1 MAAVVENMMLVARGW
16 SRMERGQ
23 RRTWW
28 QLEWVQKG
36 YRFEED
42 ERVRDTAIINHIC
55 KSRNIYFIEHIVYTV
70 QTTSCDSKKT
80 ENKRRIDVATS
91 DPTLPKPYATYCFIS
106 LIIAI
111 HDDLELNETLP
122 SNQ

>member
-55 KSRNIYFIEHIVYTV
+55 RSQIYLSLITRTPYKPHCVN
-70 QTTSCDSKKT
+70 SKKQNT
-80 ENKRRIDVATS
+80 HVV
-91 DPTLPKPYATYCFIS
+91 
-106 LIIAI
+106 LI
-111 HDDLELNETLP
+111 
-122 SNQ
+122 